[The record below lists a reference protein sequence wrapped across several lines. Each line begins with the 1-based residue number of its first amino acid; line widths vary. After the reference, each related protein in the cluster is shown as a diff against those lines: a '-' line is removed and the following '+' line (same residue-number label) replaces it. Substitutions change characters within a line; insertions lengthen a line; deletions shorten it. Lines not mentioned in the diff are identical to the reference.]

1 MRQAQPL
8 IITNFAEQIK
18 LFDTIIDVRSPSEFN
33 EDHIPGSMN
42 LPVLT
47 DEQRHDVGLKHKVDG
62 AFAGS
67 LLGAPLVARNI
78 ANYLENE
85 LADRPRQWRPLI
97 YCWRGGQRSNSLA
110 TILARV
116 GWHTHIVEGGYKAY
130 RRFVI
135 DLLADPPAIRFV
147 VLAGR
152 TGTAKSLILQA
163 LAQRGEQVL
172 DLEDIA
178 LHKGSVLGDLPN
190 IEQPS
195 QKQFESLLFK
205 ALNSFDCSRP
215 VFVEAES
222 KKVGKVHIP
231 DGLMENIRNGEV
243 ITIDAALA
251 WRVDYLLNDYDYFVK
266 NSAVLFAQ
274 VDCLVGLHG
283 NEKISAW
290 KRLAIAGDWRGFV
303 ATLLSEHYDPA
314 YDRAINRNY
323 TSRLPD
329 SIVKVEQ
336 LGGCAEQ
343 INAAVCLAAQ
353 SVQKVLSANLKPTRL
368 IVKPTTLPA
377 P

>member
-8 IITNFAEQIK
+8 VIANFAEQLK
-18 LFDTIIDVRSPSEFN
+18 QFDTIIDVRSPSEFN
-33 EDHIPGSMN
+33 EDRIPGSIN

-47 DEQRHDVGLKHKVDG
+47 DEQRHAVGLKHKVDG

-67 LLGAPLVARNI
+67 LFGAPLVARNI
-78 ANYLENE
+78 AHYLESE
-85 LADRPRQWRPLI
+85 LAQRPRQWKPLI

-116 GWHTHIVEGGYKAY
+116 GWHTHVLDGGYKSY

-135 DLLADPPAIRFV
+135 DNLSTPPLVRFI

-163 LAQRGEQVL
+163 LAKRGQQVL
-172 DLEDIA
+172 DLEDLA

-190 IEQPS
+190 VEQPS
-195 QKQFESLLFK
+195 QKQFESLLWS
-205 ALNSFDCSRP
+205 ALNQFDLSRP

-231 DGLMENIRNGEV
+231 DTLMDNIRSGSV
-243 ITIDAALA
+243 ITINAPLA
-251 WRVDYLLNDYDYFVK
+251 WRVDYLLNDYDYFVR
-266 NSAVLFAQ
+266 NSGVLFEQ
-274 VDCLVGLHG
+274 IDCLVGLHG

-290 KRLAIAGDWRGFV
+290 KQLASSGDWQGFV
-303 ATLLSEHYDPA
+303 GALLSEHYDPA

-323 TSRLPD
+323 TIHLP
-329 SIVKVEQ
+329 SGVVTVVH
-336 LGGCAEQ
+336 LGSTAVQ
-343 INAAVCLAAQ
+343 INAAIDVAANTVE
-353 SVQKVLSANLKPTRL
+353 S
-368 IVKPTTLPA
+368 IVKSNSEQVNLQQQP
-377 P
+377 